1 MASSNVDS
9 VKELMD
15 IPADDDESVGE
26 DLKVSKEKVIGKNS
40 LKKKL
45 TKEGE
50 SWETLSF
57 SDEVEGKN

>member
-1 MASSNVDS
+1 MASSNVDG

-40 LKKKL
+40 LKNKL

-50 SWETLSF
+50 SWETPSF

>member
-1 MASSNVDS
+1 
-9 VKELMD
+9 MD